1 MEWFRHYHGLA
12 SDPKLTAVALTAD
25 VHHCMAVAA
34 WCFVLEQ
41 ASANVT
47 RGNVTGLSAKVMAIG
62 LRISLPEAER
72 LIKALEEE
80 GLMLPD
86 GSVRAWEKRQ
96 RKSDTSADR
105 VRKWRGKQA
114 GETPVTKGET
124 PQGGG
129 GNVTDPPDNVKSEA
143 EKRRTEKIDTPVRE
157 AGASPEPAKA
167 ALWREMKAQ
176 IGGKDPGSL
185 AGKWVKL
192 HGLPAVTDAHFAAM
206 ANPPAD
212 YVEWMTKR
220 LQANG
225 TPYAARQPKS
235 GRSYHDLVTESLTD
249 DEDHGLEAVSR
260 VSGEV
265 AILRPGRTD
274 DDPRGHGRA
283 GPYLRA
289 VAGGL

>member
-34 WCFVLEQ
+34 WCYVLEQ

-62 LRISLPEAER
+62 LRVSLPEAER

-80 GLMLPD
+80 GLILPD
-86 GSVRAWEKRQ
+86 GSVKAWEKRQ

-105 VRKWRGKQA
+105 VRKWREKKA
-114 GETPVTKGET
+114 DETPVTKPET
-124 PQGGG
+124 PQDGG
-129 GNVTDPPDNVKSEA
+129 VTLPTSSANVKSEA
-143 EKRRTEKIDTPVRE
+143 EKNRTEQIDTPVRE
-157 AGASPEPAKA
+157 AAASPEPAKA

-176 IGGKDPGSL
+176 IGGNNPGSL
-185 AGKWVKL
+185 AGKWVKDY
-192 HGLPAVTDAHFAAM
+192 GLPAVTDAHFAAM

-212 YVEWMTKR
+212 YVEWMSGR
-220 LQANG
+220 LKANG
-225 TPYAARQPKS
+225 KPYAARQPKS

-249 DEDHGLEAVSR
+249 DEEHGSEAAF
-260 VSGEV
+260 GLPGTV
-265 AILRPGRTD
+265 AILRPGRAD
-274 DDPRGHGRA
+274 DDPGGHGRP
-283 GPYLRA
+283 GSHLRA